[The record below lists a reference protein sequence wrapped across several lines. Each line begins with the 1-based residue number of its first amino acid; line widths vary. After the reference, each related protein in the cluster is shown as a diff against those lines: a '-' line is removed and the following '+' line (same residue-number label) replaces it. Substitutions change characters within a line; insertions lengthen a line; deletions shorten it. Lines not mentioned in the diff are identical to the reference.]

1 MTSPLSSMQPAHT
14 RLMHRGDPTRPVQA
28 PRTTTKGEVTG
39 GDGELS
45 LSLSLLTASRAHPLP
60 PMAGTLWRSHV
71 VSPRSTETVSTKGQ
85 WLYRAGNGGD
95 RDKLL
100 RRAPNHLP

>member
-45 LSLSLLTASRAHPLP
+45 LSLSPHGFPGSPTPSDGRHTVAIPRCFPPVDRDGEHQG
-60 PMAGTLWRSHV
+60 PMAL
-71 VSPRSTETVSTKGQ
+71 
-85 WLYRAGNGGD
+85 
-95 RDKLL
+95 
-100 RRAPNHLP
+100 